1 MLRTLWLAAFLAFL
15 PASAALAHN
24 CPNLMAEIDAAVP
37 TADLSDADK
46 QLVEDL
52 RARGEELHEA
62 GDHDGSMAA
71 LEEAKRI
78 LGI

>member
-1 MLRTLWLAAFLAFL
+1 MFRTVALTALLAFA

-24 CPNLMAEIDAAVP
+24 CPNLMMEIDAAL
-37 TADLSDADK
+37 TSAELSENDM
-46 QLVEDL
+46 QRVEEL
-52 RARGEELHEA
+52 RAQGEELHNA

-71 LEEAKRI
+71 LEEAKQL